1 MLPETVREGFENW
14 NFNVSHHGEFVAI
27 ASEPTLLV
35 SHNPT
40 LQTQEMETH
49 LYNGGTMACEWTVR
63 LSLEQCMMDQC
74 AGGP

>member
-1 MLPETVREGFENW
+1 VLPETVREGFENW

-35 SHNPT
+35 RHNAT
-40 LQTQEMETH
+40 LQAQEIETH
-49 LYNGGTMACEWTVR
+49 LYNGGTMACEWTLG
-63 LSLEQCMMDQC
+63 LSLSGCMMDQC